1 MLLSTIEIMIQGSNT
16 VEELQECETLIK
28 DKKRA
33 IRKMLF
39 SMAEQS
45 VAQPF
50 LKDSTVEEA
59 MLNILAQPEDF
70 KLKFAKE
77 LSDSEKV
84 ETLLEEAEVLLN
96 KTHDKMRTIIWAKD

>member
-16 VEELQECETLIK
+16 VEELQECENLIK

-33 IRKMLF
+33 LRKMLF
-39 SMAEQS
+39 SMAEES

-50 LKDSTVEEA
+50 IKDATVEEA

-70 KLKFAKE
+70 KLQFAKE
-77 LSDSEKV
+77 LSDSENV
-84 ETLLEEAEVLLN
+84 ETLLKEAEVLLN
-96 KTHDKMRTIIWAKD
+96 KTHDKMRSIIWSKD